1 MACQFKKL
9 SSDSDLG
16 KLNEFLS
23 TRSYIEGYRASQND
37 VCVYKQALTV
47 ANSLDCSKFPHV
59 VRWFNHINAFTPSQ
73 RCRFP
78 GEVKEN
84 KCDKETKCDKG
95 KVCDKA
101 DKSCDKADKSCDKAD
116 KSCDKGNKSCDKA
129 DKSCDKADK
138 SCEKGKG
145 KKEEKAP
152 APAPAE
158 EEEEEEAPMGFDDM
172 GGEDSDDEAQ
182 KAIDAIAAVKLAKDA
197 AAGKKAVI
205 ARSTLI
211 LDIKPEGS
219 DTDMAKLEKDVRS
232 ITMEGLVWAGS
243 EMVPVAYGVKKL
255 RIISVIVDDLVSTD
269 DLREQIE
276 TLDGC
281 QSTDIYAFN
290 KV

>member
-9 SSDSDLG
+9 ISESDLA
-16 KLNEFLS
+16 KFNDFLS

-47 ANSLDCSKFPHV
+47 ANTIDCTKFPHV
-59 VRWFNHINAFTPSQ
+59 SRWFNHINAFTPSQ

-78 GEVKEN
+78 GEVK
-84 KCDKETKCDKG
+84 DG
-95 KVCDKA
+95 KCDKA
-101 DKSCDKADKSCDKAD
+101 DKSCDKADKSCDKA
-116 KSCDKGNKSCDKA
+116 KCEKKA
-129 DKSCDKADK
+129 D
-138 SCEKGKG
+138 
-145 KKEEKAP
+145 KKEEKAA
-152 APAPAE
+152 APAAEEAE
-158 EEEEEEAPMGFDDM
+158 EEEEDKPMGFDDM
-172 GGEDSDDEAQ
+172 GNESDDDEAQ
-182 KAIDAIAAVKLAKDA
+182 KAIDAIAAIKHAKDA

-211 LDIKPEGS
+211 LDVKPEGS
-219 DTDMAKLEKDVRS
+219 DTDMAKLEKDVRA
-232 ITMEGLVWAGS
+232 IAMEGLVWAGS

-276 TLDGC
+276 AMDGC

>member
-9 SSDSDLG
+9 SSDSDLS

-23 TRSYIEGYRASQND
+23 TRSYMEGYRASQND

-47 ANSLDCSKFPHV
+47 ANTIDCTKFPHV
-59 VRWFNHINAFTPSQ
+59 SRLFNHINAFTPAQ
-73 RCRFP
+73 RSRFP
-78 GEVKEN
+78 GEVKDS
-84 KCDKETKCDKG
+84 KCETK
-95 KVCDKA
+95 CDKA
-101 DKSCDKADKSCDKAD
+101 DKSCDKTKT
-116 KSCDKGNKSCDKA
+116 
-129 DKSCDKADK
+129 
-138 SCEKGKG
+138 EK
-145 KKEEKAP
+145 KKEEKAAAPP
-152 APAPAE
+152 AEETAE
-158 EEEEEEAPMGFDDM
+158 EEEEDKPMGFDDM
-172 GGEDSDDEAQ
+172 GDESDDEAQ
-182 KAIDAIAAVKLAKDA
+182 KAIDAIAAIKLAKDA

-211 LDIKPEGS
+211 LDVKPEGS
-219 DTDMAKLEKDVRS
+219 DTDMAKLEKDVRA
-232 ITMEGLVWAGS
+232 IAMEGLVWAGS

-276 TLDGC
+276 AMEGC

>member
-9 SSDSDLG
+9 SSESDLS
-16 KLNEFLS
+16 KLNDFLS
-23 TRSYIEGYRASQND
+23 TKSYIEGYRASQND

-47 ANSLDCSKFPHV
+47 ANMMDCTKFPHV
-59 VRWFNHINAFTPSQ
+59 SRWFNHINAFTPAQ

-78 GEVKEN
+78 GEVKES
-84 KCDKETKCDKG
+84 K
-95 KVCDKA
+95 CDKA

-116 KSCDKGNKSCDKA
+116 KSC
-129 DKSCDKADK
+129 
-138 SCEKGKG
+138 EKGKKE
-145 KKEEKAP
+145 KKEEKAAAPP
-152 APAPAE
+152 AEEAE
-158 EEEEEEAPMGFDDM
+158 EEEEDKPMGFDDM
-172 GGEDSDDEAQ
+172 GDESDDEAQ
-182 KAIDAIAAVKLAKDA
+182 KAIDAIAAIKLAKDA

-211 LDIKPEGS
+211 LDVKPEGS
-219 DTDMAKLEKDVRS
+219 DTDMAKLEKDVRA

-269 DLREQIE
+269 DLRELIE
-276 TLDGC
+276 AMEGC

>member
-9 SSDSDLG
+9 SSDSDLA
-16 KLNEFLS
+16 KLNDFLS

-47 ANSLDCSKFPHV
+47 ASNLDCSKFPHV
-59 VRWFNHINAFTPSQ
+59 ARWFNHINAFTPSQ

-78 GEVKEN
+78 GEVKSEGKCEN
-84 KCDKETKCDKG
+84 KG

-101 DKSCDKADKSCDKAD
+101 DKSCDKADKSCDKG
-116 KSCDKGNKSCDKA
+116 KKE
-129 DKSCDKADK
+129 
-138 SCEKGKG
+138 CEKT

-152 APAPAE
+152 APAPAA
-158 EEEEEEAPMGFDDM
+158 EEEEEAEEPMGFDDM
-172 GGEDSDDEAQ
+172 GDESDDEAQ
-182 KAIDAIAAVKLAKDA
+182 KAIDAIAAAKHAKDA

-211 LDIKPEGS
+211 LDVKPEGS
-219 DTDMAKLEKDVRS
+219 DTDMAKLEKDVRA
-232 ITMEGLVWAGS
+232 IAMEGLVWAGS
-243 EMVPVAYGVKKL
+243 EMVAVAYGVKKL

-276 TLDGC
+276 ALEGC

>member
-9 SSDSDLG
+9 SSDGDLG
-16 KLNEFLS
+16 KFNDFLS
-23 TRSYIEGYRASQND
+23 TRSYVEGYQASQND

-47 ANSLDCSKFPHV
+47 ADKMDSSKYPHV
-59 VRWFNHINAFTPSQ
+59 VRWFNHINAFTPAQ

-78 GEVKEN
+78 GAVKESG
-84 KCDKETKCDKG
+84 KCETKCEKA
-95 KVCDKA
+95 KVCEKS
-101 DKSCDKADKSCDKAD
+101 DKSCDKDKV
-116 KSCDKGNKSCDKA
+116 
-129 DKSCDKADK
+129 
-138 SCEKGKG
+138 KGKD
-145 KKEEKAP
+145 KKEEKVTAP
-152 APAPAE
+152 APKE
-158 EEEEEEAPMGFDDM
+158 EEEEEEAEEPMGFDDM
-172 GGEDSDDEAQ
+172 GNESDDDEAQ
-182 KAIDAIAAVKLAKDA
+182 KAIDAIAAIKLAKDA

-211 LDIKPEGS
+211 LDVKPEGS

-232 ITMEGLVWAGS
+232 IAMEGLVWAGS
-243 EMVPVAYGVKKL
+243 EMVAVAYGVKKL

-276 TLDGC
+276 GLDGC

>member
-9 SSDSDLG
+9 SSESDLS
-16 KLNEFLS
+16 KLNDFLS

-47 ANSLDCSKFPHV
+47 ANTIDCSKFPHV
-59 VRWFNHINAFTPSQ
+59 SRWFNHINAFTPSQ

-78 GEVKEN
+78 GEVKDG
-84 KCDKETKCDKG
+84 KCETK
-95 KVCDKA
+95 CDKA
-101 DKSCDKADKSCDKAD
+101 DKSCDKADKSCDKA
-116 KSCDKGNKSCDKA
+116 KKA
-129 DKSCDKADK
+129 D
-138 SCEKGKG
+138 
-145 KKEEKAP
+145 KKEEKAAAPP
-152 APAPAE
+152 AAEPEAE
-158 EEEEEEAPMGFDDM
+158 EEEEDKPMGFDDM
-172 GGEDSDDEAQ
+172 GNDSDDDEAQ
-182 KAIDAIAAVKLAKDA
+182 KAIDAIAAIKLAKDA

-211 LDIKPEGS
+211 LDVKPEGS
-219 DTDMAKLEKDVRS
+219 ETDMAKLEKDVRA
-232 ITMEGLVWAGS
+232 IVMEGLVWAGS

-276 TLDGC
+276 ALEGC

>member
-9 SSDSDLG
+9 SSDSDLS

-23 TRSYIEGYRASQND
+23 TRSYMEGYRASQND

-47 ANSLDCSKFPHV
+47 ANTIDCTKFPHV
-59 VRWFNHINAFTPSQ
+59 SRWFNHINAFTPAQ
-73 RCRFP
+73 RSRFP
-78 GEVKEN
+78 GEVKDG
-84 KCDKETKCDKG
+84 KCETK
-95 KVCDKA
+95 CDKA
-101 DKSCDKADKSCDKAD
+101 DKSCDKADKSCDKT
-116 KSCDKGNKSCDKA
+116 KT
-129 DKSCDKADK
+129 
-138 SCEKGKG
+138 EK
-145 KKEEKAP
+145 KKEEKAAAPP
-152 APAPAE
+152 AAEETEEAE
-158 EEEEEEAPMGFDDM
+158 EEEDKPMGFDDM
-172 GGEDSDDEAQ
+172 GDESDDEAQ
-182 KAIDAIAAVKLAKDA
+182 KAIDAIAAIKLAKDA

-211 LDIKPEGS
+211 LDVKPEGS
-219 DTDMAKLEKDVRS
+219 DTDMAKLEKDVRA

-276 TLDGC
+276 AMEGC